1 MEGPEL
7 GVRRRRVPVPS
18 QVRGVLRHR
27 VRADRPQRPG
37 SRPSG
42 DGHRGPAGRAVAPR
56 SDAGRGRDA
65 PEPAACAGQL
75 YAARP
80 TPGVLTPGTNRKVT
94 VLGVVE
100 VSTGAWVYRAGPPL
114 RGGLHRPAGLASAI
128 QRLLAVERSGGL
140 FVAVSWGFAAWRAGC
155 ACTLWVRR
163 SAVNGGGLRSGLL
176 CRF

>member
-1 MEGPEL
+1 MSGPT
-7 GVRRRRVPVPS
+7 
-18 QVRGVLRHR
+18 QVRGVLRYR

-37 SRPSG
+37 SPTIVGRW
-42 DGHRGPAGRAVAPR
+42 RALVARLAGLSRRAVMLAE
-56 SDAGRGRDA
+56 D
-65 PEPAACAGQL
+65 ETQLNLLACAGQL

-128 QRLLAVERSGGL
+128 QRSG
-140 FVAVSWGFAAWRAGC
+140 VSI
-155 ACTLWVRR
+155 
-163 SAVNGGGLRSGLL
+163 
-176 CRF
+176 